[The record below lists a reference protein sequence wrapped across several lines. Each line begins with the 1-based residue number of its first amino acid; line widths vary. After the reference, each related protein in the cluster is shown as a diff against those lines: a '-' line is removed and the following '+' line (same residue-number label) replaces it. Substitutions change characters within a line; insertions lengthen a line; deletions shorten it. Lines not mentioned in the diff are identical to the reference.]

1 MPPNAFCFAINL
13 YLCTPKAE
21 SSVRANWWKM
31 KVTNEFL
38 IPFIGLK
45 LGKHPFEFQ
54 INQAFFEKFEYHEYE
69 KCAIQVNVI
78 LEKKSTMLELSFKHK
93 GTITVPCD
101 LTNEIFDL
109 PIKGKIKLVVTFGEE
124 FNDDNEEL
132 LVLPHGEHQIDIA
145 QYIYEMIVLSVPLK
159 RIHPGIKDGSLQ
171 TEALKKLSELT
182 IKEQKIE
189 NKKEENI
196 DPRWDKL
203 KKLLT
208 DK

>member
-1 MPPNAFCFAINL
+1 
-13 YLCTPKAE
+13 
-21 SSVRANWWKM
+21 M

-54 INQAFFEKFEYHEYE
+54 INKAFFDKFEYHEYE
-69 KCAIQVNVI
+69 NCAIQVNVV

-93 GTITVPCD
+93 GTVTVPCD

-109 PIKGKIKLVVTFGEE
+109 PIKGKIKLVVTFGDE

-159 RIHPGIKDGSLQ
+159 RVHPGIKDGTLQ
-171 TEALKKLSELT
+171 TEALIKLSELT
-182 IKEQKIE
+182 IKEQKLE

-203 KKLLT
+203 KQLLT

>member
-1 MPPNAFCFAINL
+1 M
-13 YLCTPKAE
+13 
-21 SSVRANWWKM
+21 M

-69 KCAIQVNVI
+69 NCAIQVNVV

-93 GTITVPCD
+93 GTVTVPCD

-109 PIKGKIKLVVTFGEE
+109 PIKGKIKLVVTFGEK

-132 LVLPHGEHQIDIA
+132 LVLPHGENQIDIA
-145 QYIYEMIVLSVPLK
+145 QYIYEMVVLSVPLK
-159 RIHPGIKDGSLQ
+159 RIHPGIKDGTLQ
-171 TEALKKLSELT
+171 TEALQKLSELT
-182 IKEQKIE
+182 IKEQKLE

-203 KKLLT
+203 KQLLT

>member
-1 MPPNAFCFAINL
+1 
-13 YLCTPKAE
+13 
-21 SSVRANWWKM
+21 M

-54 INQAFFEKFEYHEYE
+54 INKAFFEKFEYHEYE
-69 KCAIQVNVI
+69 NCVIQVNVV

-93 GTITVPCD
+93 GTVTVPCD

-132 LVLPHGEHQIDIA
+132 LVLPHGEHQIDIS

-159 RIHPGIKDGSLQ
+159 RVHPGIKDGTLQ
-171 TEALKKLSELT
+171 TEALRKLSELN

-203 KKLLT
+203 KQLLT